1 MVPQES
7 RNLLYQ
13 NVFHLARQHSYAV
26 VLGPFLLEEA
36 RKNLD
41 GGVEAETDIR
51 LTREAEDRLGRA
63 IVDPTGNLQDQRIR
77 VSHKLG
83 VLENKRL
90 VRVEAH
96 RPKLK
101 NIVGGPLLSLLS
113 RKIPLLLQKLLIIR
127 HLNVHI
133 HMELVLEPLCEVELE
148 NMANV
153 HRPTRPS
160 TSIEEETLPLLIIVQ
175 HKVQVPVGE
184 EYLPPDKIRR
194 VAQARF
200 ETLTKTATY
209 RLGPELADET
219 LIIDYSRY
227 FPGSDYELFLSHF
240 HRFLIRWYLRPLSS
254 NSKAQAYNSD
264 NR

>member
-1 MVPQES
+1 MIAKRFGDVPLYPPVRVLINS
-7 RNLLYQ
+7 RRYQ
-13 NVFHLARQHSYAV
+13 ASL
-26 VLGPFLLEEA
+26 LLEEA

-63 IVDPTGNLQDQRIR
+63 IVDPAGNLQDQRIR

-83 VLENKRL
+83 VL
-90 VRVEAH
+90 
-96 RPKLK
+96 K
-101 NIVGGPLLSLLS
+101 NIVGVTLLSLLI

-160 TSIEEETLPLLIIVQ
+160 TSIE
-175 HKVQVPVGE
+175 
-184 EYLPPDKIRR
+184 
-194 VAQARF
+194 
-200 ETLTKTATY
+200 
-209 RLGPELADET
+209 
-219 LIIDYSRY
+219 
-227 FPGSDYELFLSHF
+227 
-240 HRFLIRWYLRPLSS
+240 
-254 NSKAQAYNSD
+254 
-264 NR
+264 